1 MKMYKHLT
9 VQERERIAVWKGQG
23 LSLREIAQKVGRHAS
38 TLSRELNRNR
48 SLHGY
53 WPHKASERARW
64 RECNSHTRLRLKSRT
79 IRHEIEQ
86 MLQKGWS
93 PELAAGRL
101 RRQHPELPLIN
112 HESIYQWIYAE
123 RRDLVRYLAH
133 AHRKRKRRWKAS
145 SRKTRIPD
153 RVSILHRPSS
163 VSQRKEPGHW
173 ETDLIVGAGRAAL
186 QVLVERKSRYTRIGK
201 IRDKSAPSSRQA
213 LHRLMAPL
221 HPSLRRSI
229 TYDNG
234 PENTEHATL
243 NVLLG
248 TRSWFCEPY
257 HSWEKA
263 QVENTNGLIR
273 RFVPK
278 RTNLDDLPDEKIQKI
293 EGWLND
299 RPRKVLQFQTPN
311 EVFNTYCC
319 T

>member
-9 VQERERIAVWKGQG
+9 VPEREKIAVWKGQG
-23 LSLREIAQKVGRHAS
+23 LSLREIAHKVNRDAS
-38 TLSRELNRNR
+38 TISRELNRN
-48 SLHGY
+48 SMPSY
-53 WPHKASERARW
+53 WPHKANERAHW
-64 RECNSHTRLRLKSRT
+64 REHNSHKRIRLKSRT
-79 IRHEIEQ
+79 VRLEIEQ
-86 MLQKGWS
+86 MLMKGWS

-101 RRQHPELPLIN
+101 KRQHPELPSIN

-123 RRDLVRYLAH
+123 RRDLVRYLTR
-133 AHRKRKRRWKAS
+133 AHRKRRLRWKAS
-145 SRKTRIPD
+145 SHKTRIPD
-153 RVSILHRPSS
+153 RVSVQERPAS
-163 VSQRKEPGHW
+163 VSQRQEPGHW
-173 ETDLIVGAGRAAL
+173 ETDLIVGPGSAAL

-201 IRDKSAPSSRQA
+201 IQDKSAPASRQA

-234 PENTEHATL
+234 PENTEHNKL
-243 NVLLG
+243 NTLLG
-248 TRSWFCEPY
+248 TCSWFCDPY
-257 HSWEKA
+257 HSWEKG

-278 RTNLDDLPDEKIQKI
+278 RTKLDDLPGDKIQKI
-293 EGWLND
+293 ESWLND

-311 EVFNTYCC
+311 EVFSSYCC